1 MTLVAAFIRCRTG
14 GLCALVAI
22 LGYVRGFDRHPCV
35 PRGQRQEALFNS
47 RRLVIQRFGLWLLRN
62 HLIVALSLGCRL
74 RSGRFDGLPATRS

>member
-1 MTLVAAFIRCRTG
+1 MTLVAVFIWYGTG

-22 LGYVRGFDRHPCV
+22 LGYVRGGDRHPCV
-35 PRGQRQEALFNS
+35 PRGAKAGGAFQQP
-47 RRLVIQRFGLWLLRN
+47 RLVIQRFGLWLLRN